1 MIRMNIATAA
11 GAFAPAR
18 AFSGA
23 DSFGATVL
31 AAH

>member
-1 MIRMNIATAA
+1 MIHMNITIAA

-18 AFSGA
+18 AFSGTRF
-23 DSFGATVL
+23 FGAAV